1 MVGSF
6 QIMTPHTIQ
15 TLRTAIAD
23 SIANASVPTVSVP
36 NIEATIAWIRSRFVD
51 VDWDLFPDRVVIFG
65 DDPSIPV
72 SESGDGEEG
81 HFVLTLTR

>member
-1 MVGSF
+1 
-6 QIMTPHTIQ
+6 
-15 TLRTAIAD
+15 
-23 SIANASVPTVSVP
+23 
-36 NIEATIAWIRSRFVD
+36 
-51 VDWDLFPDRVVIFG
+51 VVIFG